1 MTAIVTDA
9 HYRMSVSL
17 IRDLFDRGVRVAA
30 CEKASIE
37 APVGFASRGTAQ
49 CIRLPDEEYEAALLA
64 LCREMLEIEGE
75 KPVLLPV
82 GAKTLAMVSRS
93 RDAFS
98 AVAGLCAAT
107 PSQLALFNDKAAV
120 SALAKTLGVPVPESF
135 ERQPEEA
142 DEPFF
147 SRVPLP
153 CAVKPHCGENFGL
166 TASQR
171 YRICR
176 TKNEL
181 IAAFRHFQTLTNED
195 PIVQEYLP
203 GAAYGC
209 SVLAKDGAVY
219 RSLCHR
225 RVREYPVSGGPSSC
239 CESVSRS
246 DLLAFSEAL
255 VQETGFTGPAMFEF
269 KCAADGKP
277 ASSGG
282 QPPRL
287 GHVPAHARGKDR
299 FCLQLVLPCRRAS
312 FAGGGPGAARENGV
326 LSGGFCRRSRLPQ
339 SGSARK
345 VFCRGG
351 GFSESPRQKRHRGP
365 QRPRARAGLFPQ
377 SFSPGRTQMKL
388 LADLHVHSRASLD
401 GRSSVEAL
409 IETARTRG
417 LSAITVS
424 DHDLC
429 TPLPDCKDLFL
440 IPGVEITS
448 ANGHI
453 LGLFL
458 DAPIDFA
465 ALGKFPPPAQ
475 AIAAIHAS
483 GGLAVLAHPFAPQK
497 LAPEEIARLGFDAI
511 ETANARAMLKPGA
524 NEKAR
529 QLSQKL
535 SLPGTGGSDAHC
547 AKELGGCVTE
557 FSCEPSPDALKEA
570 LKAGSC
576 RAVEVRAC
584 KWVWKGLSKIRR
596 EQSCGTV
603 LSRCKAL
610 CYFAA
615 CIARD
620 VFHV

>member
-1 MTAIVTDA
+1 
-9 HYRMSVSL
+9 
-17 IRDLFDRGVRVAA
+17 
-30 CEKASIE
+30 
-37 APVGFASRGTAQ
+37 
-49 CIRLPDEEYEAALLA
+49 
-64 LCREMLEIEGE
+64 
-75 KPVLLPV
+75 
-82 GAKTLAMVSRS
+82 
-93 RDAFS
+93 
-98 AVAGLCAAT
+98 
-107 PSQLALFNDKAAV
+107 
-120 SALAKTLGVPVPESF
+120 
-135 ERQPEEA
+135 
-142 DEPFF
+142 
-147 SRVPLP
+147 
-153 CAVKPHCGENFGL
+153 
-166 TASQR
+166 
-171 YRICR
+171 
-176 TKNEL
+176 
-181 IAAFRHFQTLTNED
+181 
-195 PIVQEYLP
+195 
-203 GAAYGC
+203 
-209 SVLAKDGAVY
+209 
-219 RSLCHR
+219 
-225 RVREYPVSGGPSSC
+225 
-239 CESVSRS
+239 
-246 DLLAFSEAL
+246 
-255 VQETGFTGPAMFEF
+255 
-269 KCAADGKP
+269 
-277 ASSGG
+277 
-282 QPPRL
+282 
-287 GHVPAHARGKDR
+287 
-299 FCLQLVLPCRRAS
+299 
-312 FAGGGPGAARENGV
+312 
-326 LSGGFCRRSRLPQ
+326 
-339 SGSARK
+339 
-345 VFCRGG
+345 
-351 GFSESPRQKRHRGP
+351 
-365 QRPRARAGLFPQ
+365 
-377 SFSPGRTQMKL
+377 MKL
-388 LADLHVHSRASLD
+388 LADLHVHSRASVD

-409 IETARTRG
+409 IEAARARG
-417 LSAITVS
+417 LAAITVS

-557 FSCEPSPDALKEA
+557 FSCEPSPAALKEA
-570 LKAGSC
+570 LKAGNC